1 MMMQNLFR
9 ALKQKTPQNSKRVL
23 ILEALQLEYH
33 SKLKEALQ
41 IYSSVDETNSFVQKR
56 IVTISHELNKEEGIR
71 KLISY
76 LNSHPLD
83 TEAWLRLFY
92 YYKEIGMIDEAV
104 HCLDEL
110 LLLRPLNYEYFEL
123 YAEFLLQNY
132 QKSKDHNVLAR
143 KMLLKSLELTGFKH
157 GKARQGVL
165 EKISQCNAVIND
177 GHSEQLEI
185 LLKKL

>member
-1 MMMQNLFR
+1 MLQNLFR

-41 IYSSVDETNSFVQKR
+41 VYSSVDETNSFVQKR

-157 GKARQGVL
+157 GKARKDVL